1 MLTLDLSDFMI
12 ELDEGTVK
20 HVGTKTKAATV
31 KLYHVT
37 EMEAREFGDRVKL
50 VFDDGEGNHV
60 EVVLDSDQ
68 VESLLAD
75 AEALGGERSG
85 GGSSGEGSTARAEAD
100 ANDAPGGG
108 DGPDRA

>member
-20 HVGTKTKAATV
+20 HVGAKTNGATV

-37 EMEAREFGDRVKL
+37 ESEARAFGDGTKL

-60 EVVLDSDQ
+60 EVVLDDEQ
-68 VESLLAD
+68 VD
-75 AEALGGERSG
+75 ALDAALSTLTEEETNQ
-85 GGSSGEGSTARAEAD
+85 SS
-100 ANDAPGGG
+100 P
-108 DGPDRA
+108 

>member
-20 HVGTKTKAATV
+20 HVGTKTKGATV

-37 EMEAREFGDRVKL
+37 ESEARAFGDRVKF

-60 EVVLDSDQ
+60 EVALDPEQVTAILSDVDDLHDDGQ
-68 VESLLAD
+68 
-75 AEALGGERSG
+75 RS
-85 GGSSGEGSTARAEAD
+85 A
-100 ANDAPGGG
+100 
-108 DGPDRA
+108 

>member
-20 HVGTKTKAATV
+20 HVGTKTKGATI

-37 EMEAREFGDRVKL
+37 EADARAFGDRVKL

-60 EVVLDSDQ
+60 EVALDPDQ
-68 VESLLAD
+68 LDTLCAAAD
-75 AEALGGERSG
+75 AIGRDSPE
-85 GGSSGEGSTARAEAD
+85 
-100 ANDAPGGG
+100 
-108 DGPDRA
+108 